1 MKKCLLD
8 ILSEVLNKFVNILFF
23 KKIVVLKAA
32 YCSNPVWH
40 FKHLQRSSF
49 WGNFLEE
56 CYCWVATSGIGR
68 NISCVIYILNMLFI
82 DVLTDS
88 FILFTNI
95 LFKMLEFNPL
105 CYKKKP
111 YMWRYNLIFFFPKF
125 FSFGGA
131 LRMELLYE
139 RSQPHS
145 VSSCQKSYTFKYF
158 AKRKTPVVESFFSK
172 SSGSLLQNYQGYFFG
187 NLPKVSKTLVVL
199 VDDKRSTI
207 HA

>member
-95 LFKMLEFNPL
+95 LFKMLEFNP
-105 CYKKKP
+105 CVTKRNHICEDII
-111 YMWRYNLIFFFPKF
+111 WS
-125 FSFGGA
+125 FSF
-131 LRMELLYE
+131 LNFLVSEVLYE
-139 RSQPHS
+139 WNCSTKGASRTASQAVKS
-145 VSSCQKSYTFKYF
+145 RTLSNISQKGKH
-158 AKRKTPVVESFFSK
+158 RW
-172 SSGSLLQNYQGYFFG
+172 
-187 NLPKVSKTLVVL
+187 
-199 VDDKRSTI
+199 
-207 HA
+207 